1 MHHADFHKKTMTIK
15 NFSILILLATLTSAC
30 SFFPG
35 VYKIDITQGNIV
47 TQEMVDQLRP
57 GLSKRQVS
65 FILGTPQVRDTFN
78 QDRWDYLYS
87 IQPGGGQ
94 RAQEVLSVFF
104 EGNQLVRFE
113 GDFEQS
119 PDKQQFGQQNQQ
131 QEDTSPSDLSMTN
144 TP

>member
-1 MHHADFHKKTMTIK
+1 M
-15 NFSILILLATLTSAC
+15 NFRNLSILILLTTILSAC
-30 SFFPG
+30 GFFPG
-35 VYKIDITQGNIV
+35 VYKIDITQGNII
-47 TQEMVDQLRP
+47 TQDMVDQLRP
-57 GLSKRQVS
+57 GLSKRQVN

-104 EGNQLVRFE
+104 ENGELVSFE

-119 PDKQQFGQQNQQ
+119 PDKQQFGQQSQQGQQGQ
-131 QEDTSPSDLSMTN
+131 QEENNEASSDLSMTDQ
-144 TP
+144 